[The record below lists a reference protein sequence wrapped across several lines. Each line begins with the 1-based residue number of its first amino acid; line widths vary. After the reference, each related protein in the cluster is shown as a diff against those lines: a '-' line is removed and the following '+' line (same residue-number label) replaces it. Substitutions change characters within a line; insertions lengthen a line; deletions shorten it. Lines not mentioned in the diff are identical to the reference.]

1 MHFTEAKGILLSQNF
16 MNIYRGCTH
25 GCIYCDVRSE
35 CYQFKHK
42 FDDVEVKSNAPI
54 LLEQALRKKRKKCT
68 IKTGYMSDSYMPYE
82 KELCLTR
89 QCLEKIHNYNFS
101 VTIQTKS
108 NLVLR
113 DLDLLEAINKKN
125 KSIVQMTIT
134 TYDEELCKYIE
145 PNVCSTRERFEALKM
160 LHGKDIPTVV
170 WITPILPFIN
180 DTESNIMS
188 LLKCCLEAGVKGII
202 CGIGVTLRNGNREYF
217 YKKLEEHFPGV
228 QKKYEQK
235 YGFTYDCKSDHEPA
249 LMKMVKDFCDD
260 NKILLNDATAQ
271 YMFSHEPK
279 DEVEQ
284 LSLF

>member
-1 MHFTEAKGILLSQNF
+1 
-16 MNIYRGCTH
+16 
-25 GCIYCDVRSE
+25 
-35 CYQFKHK
+35 
-42 FDDVEVKSNAPI
+42 
-54 LLEQALRKKRKKCT
+54 
-68 IKTGYMSDSYMPYE
+68 
-82 KELCLTR
+82 
-89 QCLEKIHNYNFS
+89 
-101 VTIQTKS
+101 
-108 NLVLR
+108 
-113 DLDLLEAINKKN
+113 
-125 KSIVQMTIT
+125 MTIT